1 MKERTGAKKKWKRNL
16 IITGAVIGAVVLT
29 ALCVLHYYTGYNR
42 SMFKNE
48 NPYRLREEE
57 ELSFSRDGVT
67 YKYNED
73 IVNVLL
79 MGIDKTQQRDINYIV
94 ENGYQADAVFVAA
107 INTKTGGVR
116 IVNIPRDTLTEI
128 MRFDRNGAF
137 SRVGV
142 SPICTAHSFGDGRLM
157 SGQLMEAAVGN
168 LLYGVPIHG
177 YLSIDI
183 DGISV
188 LTEAVGGVEVE
199 LLEDFTA
206 VDAEMTKGA
215 IYTLDGEKAELY
227 VRARQLPG
235 MSGEDAKRIPRQIQ
249 FISAYAKAVKEKIKE
264 EPGYLPELLKG
275 VRNHISMDMTDR
287 ECLYVANTLLK
298 AGIEVTD
305 IETIAGGAEEEGL
318 RPDPKELKRLVQEI
332 YFVPA

>member
-29 ALCVLHYYTGYNR
+29 ALCVLHHYTGYNR
-42 SMFKNE
+42 YMFKNE

-168 LLYGVPIHG
+168 LLYGC
-177 YLSIDI
+177 
-183 DGISV
+183 
-188 LTEAVGGVEVE
+188 
-199 LLEDFTA
+199 LL
-206 VDAEMTKGA
+206 
-215 IYTLDGEKAELY
+215 YTSRC
-227 VRARQLPG
+227 V
-235 MSGEDAKRIPRQIQ
+235 
-249 FISAYAKAVKEKIKE
+249 
-264 EPGYLPELLKG
+264 
-275 VRNHISMDMTDR
+275 
-287 ECLYVANTLLK
+287 
-298 AGIEVTD
+298 
-305 IETIAGGAEEEGL
+305 
-318 RPDPKELKRLVQEI
+318 
-332 YFVPA
+332 

>member
-29 ALCVLHYYTGYNR
+29 ALCVLHHYTGYNR
-42 SMFKNE
+42 YMFKNE

-142 SPICTAHSFGDGRLM
+142 SPICTSHSFGDGRLM

-227 VRARQLPG
+227 
-235 MSGEDAKRIPRQIQ
+235 Q

-275 VRNHISMDMTDR
+275 VRNHTSMDMTDR

-305 IETIAGGAEEEGL
+305 IETIAGGAEEEGF